1 MNYEVDKYAELY
13 KRRNK
18 YRFKK
23 KYIFLLIAI
32 VAILTNPSEEKHQ
45 MAVKAKFDNY
55 IQNHSESPLTS
66 MQGNPF
72 VDETIIRSVNSTNY
86 LFLSTTN
93 VAWDNGTHIIGFG
106 IFGKVFISSSVD
118 FYLNNK
124 YN

>member
-1 MNYEVDKYAELY
+1 MAYEVDKYAEMY

-23 KYIFLLIAI
+23 KYLLLLIAL
-32 VAILTNPSEEKHQ
+32 VAILTNPSQEKHQ
-45 MAVKAKFDNY
+45 NAVRDRFDNY

-66 MQGNPF
+66 IKGNP
-72 VDETIIRSVNSTNY
+72 VIDHLILRSVNSTNY

-93 VAWDNGTHIIGFG
+93 VVWDDDTHIIGFG

-118 FYLNNK
+118 FYLNKK